1 MGHLTLSRDHLWMRL
16 DATTLT
22 GRFLAIGAALY
33 RSAEPDHRLPWFP
46 VPEVEDRSSPFSI
59 SLCMSD
65 V

>member
-1 MGHLTLSRDHLWMRL
+1 MGHLTPSHDHLWMRL

-22 GRFLAIGAALY
+22 GLFLIAGAALC
-33 RSAEPDHRLPWFP
+33 RPAEPDHRLPWFP

>member
-1 MGHLTLSRDHLWMRL
+1 MRL

-46 VPEVEDRSSPFSI
+46 VPEVEDRPSPFSI

-65 V
+65 VWD